1 MTDSSQIKKNLL
13 ENIEFLQ
20 DFQLFLGNIFRM
32 NGALLATAEN
42 VCKNDPV
49 ITVPIWRI
57 LAVLRRQPMTVPSV
71 ARYLGLKRQSVQTT
85 VNQMTEK
92 GLVNTEDNPDHKKSY
107 LVSMTQ
113 EGNKSLVRVNNY
125 QKTLTGLFVDG
136 FDTSIEELVK
146 VTNFIR
152 KLRENSLANTES
164 FNTKQ

>member
-1 MTDSSQIKKNLL
+1 VTDSSQIKKNLL

-20 DFQLFLGNIFRM
+20 DFQLFLGNIFRI

-42 VCKNDPV
+42 VCKSDPV

-85 VNQMTEK
+85 VNQMIEK
-92 GLVNTEDNPDHKKSY
+92 GLVKTEDNPDHKKSY

-146 VTNFIR
+146 VTTFIR

-164 FNTKQ
+164 SNTKK

>member
-1 MTDSSQIKKNLL
+1 VTASSPIKNNLL

-32 NGALLATAEN
+32 NGALLATAEK

-57 LAVLRRQPMTVPSV
+57 LAVLRRQPMTVPSI

-85 VNQMTEK
+85 VNQMIEK
-92 GLVNTEDNPDHKKSY
+92 DLVKTEDNPDHKKSY

-113 EGNKSLVRVNNY
+113 QGNKSLVRVNNY
-125 QKTLTGLFVDG
+125 QKTLTGVFVDG

-146 VTNFIR
+146 ATNYIR
-152 KLRENSLANTES
+152 KLRENSLANIES
-164 FNTKQ
+164 SHTKQ

>member
-1 MTDSSQIKKNLL
+1 
-13 ENIEFLQ
+13 
-20 DFQLFLGNIFRM
+20 M

-42 VCKNDPV
+42 VCKSDPV

-57 LAVLRRQPMTVPSV
+57 LAVLRRQPMTVPAV

-85 VNQMTEK
+85 VNQMIEK
-92 GLVNTEDNPDHKKSY
+92 GLVKAEDNPDHKKSY

-113 EGNKSLVRVNNY
+113 EGNKSLARVNNY
-125 QKTLTGLFVDG
+125 QKTLTELFVDG

-152 KLRENSLANTES
+152 KLRENSLVNIES
-164 FNTKQ
+164 FNTEQ